1 MGDGPGV
8 GCVGPGSNRELA
20 WGWKGIGMEFILLE
34 APWKIPNWAARMWGL
49 QCGTSRTVDA
59 AEDSDAVDDSV
70 E

>member
-34 APWKIPNWAARMWGL
+34 APCP
-49 QCGTSRTVDA
+49 
-59 AEDSDAVDDSV
+59 EDSKLGCTDVGSTVRDQPYCGCC
-70 E
+70 